1 MKWGWWLEWMPAAE
15 AVLGL
20 LDWSGNTPED
30 WSVLQAHITSCL
42 CSAFL
47 HHSPIYRLES
57 LNSKGNCKQNKK
69 TTNRMGELYL
79 QTMQPTSD

>member
-1 MKWGWWLEWMPAAE
+1 MGLVVRVDAAE

-57 LNSKGNCKQNKK
+57 LNSKGNYKQNKK
-69 TTNRMGELYL
+69 TKIGRAHV
-79 QTMQPTSD
+79 